1 MPDNYISVPSESG
14 SVNISEEVI
23 SVICAEAISDVD
35 AVAGH
40 ANSVGGELQE
50 IFGKKPVT
58 KGIKVSFDDGVITV
72 DTLIVVRYGNAIAKV
87 AENVQD
93 AVIRAVED
101 MTSMKP
107 VVNVHVSGVAFDK

>member
-1 MPDNYISVPSESG
+1 MPDNYISIPSANG

-23 SVICAEAISDVD
+23 SVICAEALAEVD

-50 IFGKKPVT
+50 IFGKKPVP
-58 KGIKVSFDDGVITV
+58 KGIKVSFENGVITV
-72 DTLIVVRYGNAIAKV
+72 DTIIVVRYGNAVAQIA
-87 AENVQD
+87 ESVQD